1 MEILSPSSVIVSWV
15 PPDIQFWNGILTGYT
30 VVYENHGSLL
40 EQNEDSSDL
49 TPVMSQTI
57 SIPQPGQQLVN
68 SHDPQLV
75 SLPLNRESVFIEELE
90 EYYLYSFAVYQENS
104 QGDSPWSESIIQ
116 EMPEDGK
123 LYAT

>member
-1 MEILSPSSVIVSWV
+1 M
-15 PPDIQFWNGILTGYT
+15 TGYT

-40 EQNEDSSDL
+40 EQNEDSSGL
-49 TPVMSQTI
+49 TLFI

-68 SHDPQLV
+68 SRNPQLV
-75 SLPLNRESVFIEELE
+75 SLPLIRESVYIEKLE

-104 QGDSPWSESIIQ
+104 EGGSVLSESIIQ

-123 LYAT
+123 HPTLISD